1 MSREKETIH
10 LTATSRGWASKGGK
24 GLGFSKKSKSSFV
37 KKTLSNKN
45 QTPSKGKD
53 ETPPKKDEQGKGALS
68 FDAWLMK
75 EEKAGKKY
83 ESKTAAQ
90 KGYDI
95 YTGKA
100 EAIDKPKEKPKT
112 HLTPAYT
119 LWLTQNGVKDSEEAR
134 NKYSVK
140 TGKKPL
146 NP

>member
-24 GLGFSKKSKSSFV
+24 GLGYTKGSKSSFV

-45 QTPSKGKD
+45 QNPGKGKD
-53 ETPPKKDEQGKGALS
+53 ENPPKEDKKLTFE
-68 FDAWLMK
+68 AWQDTQM
-75 EEKAGKKY
+75 KAGKKF
-83 ESKTAAQ
+83 ESKSAAQ
-90 KGYDI
+90 KAYDI

-100 EAIDKPKEKPKT
+100 EGKENPKEKPKT
-112 HLTPAYT
+112 NFTPAYA
-119 LWLTQNGVKDSEEAR
+119 LWLTANGVSDSLEAQQ
-134 NKYSVK
+134 KYTAK